1 MPTRRT
7 PHNCHA
13 NALLLGSLL
22 LVAGWLPAAQGQTP
36 PPPPR
41 TVAESS
47 GYRATSLHAEVV
59 GFLDSVAAAAPDAA
73 RRVTLGASTEGR
85 ELAALVLARPPIE
98 SAHAWQSEHGE
109 RLLVLAIG
117 NIHGGEV
124 DGKEALLSLARDIA
138 MGEHRDLLND
148 LAIVIL
154 PNYNPDGNERIGPD
168 NRRGQKG
175 PADGMGV
182 RHNAMGLDLNRDFIK
197 ADAPET
203 RALIT
208 FAREWDPHL
217 FIDAHTTN
225 GSYHRYLITYAGP
238 KAPAGDAAIIE
249 FSRDEF
255 LPRIGEDFNTTTG
268 EHAFWYGNFEGAF
281 SDTPTRTHTRW
292 ETFPAEARYA
302 TTYFGL
308 RNRLSVLV
316 ESYSYAEYEARVRGS
331 HAFILSTLRTAASQR
346 ERVRRLI
353 HEADRRASAIPDSPL
368 ALRSVAEPSP
378 RPATV
383 LGYVET
389 VQEGRVVV
397 GEPTEHTVTLFDRF
411 VPTLTVPRARA
422 YALGPECADA
432 IDRLALHGI
441 AMHTLR
447 DTLVTDTETW
457 TIETATNTGR
467 LFQGRMV
474 LRLSGHLTPGR
485 AALPA
490 GTVIVPCDQPQG
502 ALASYLLEPLCEDGL
517 ATWNFFEWAM
527 KPGSRFPVVR
537 IPRD

>member
-1 MPTRRT
+1 MPPRRT

-47 GYRATSLHAEVV
+47 GYRATSLHADVV

-73 RRVTLGASTEGR
+73 RRITLGASTEGR

-225 GSYHRYLITYAGP
+225 GSYHLYEDLRKVKRKAVPFVYPSSGVSPCPLGMCSRRV
-238 KAPAGDAAIIE
+238 APAALSE
-249 FSRDEF
+249 
-255 LPRIGEDFNTTTG
+255 N
-268 EHAFWYGNFEGAF
+268 
-281 SDTPTRTHTRW
+281 
-292 ETFPAEARYA
+292 ETFRSNAPGGTRACRGR
-302 TTYFGL
+302 T
-308 RNRLSVLV
+308 
-316 ESYSYAEYEARVRGS
+316 RVRV
-331 HAFILSTLRTAASQR
+331 AF
-346 ERVRRLI
+346 
-353 HEADRRASAIPDSPL
+353 
-368 ALRSVAEPSP
+368 
-378 RPATV
+378 
-383 LGYVET
+383 
-389 VQEGRVVV
+389 
-397 GEPTEHTVTLFDRF
+397 
-411 VPTLTVPRARA
+411 
-422 YALGPECADA
+422 
-432 IDRLALHGI
+432 
-441 AMHTLR
+441 
-447 DTLVTDTETW
+447 
-457 TIETATNTGR
+457 
-467 LFQGRMV
+467 
-474 LRLSGHLTPGR
+474 
-485 AALPA
+485 
-490 GTVIVPCDQPQG
+490 
-502 ALASYLLEPLCEDGL
+502 
-517 ATWNFFEWAM
+517 
-527 KPGSRFPVVR
+527 
-537 IPRD
+537 